1 MGKTIRRKDL
11 NPKGEYWAGRRK
23 APDGVS
29 DITVANNIFHSDK
42 PKRWNGVSSDVKKDQ
57 RREQRNDNKSAT
69 KNFENQCSDL
79 TGRTSKRKANKF
91 FKNSN

>member
-42 PKRWNGVSSDVKKDQ
+42 PKRWNGVLAVM
-57 RREQRNDNKSAT
+57 
-69 KNFENQCSDL
+69 
-79 TGRTSKRKANKF
+79 
-91 FKNSN
+91 